1 MTERILVVDDEA
13 AIRETVGYALRGEG
27 YEVSDAADGE
37 EALEVARRNG
47 FDVLILDLMLPK
59 LSGVEVCR
67 RLRAESDVPILLLTA
82 KDAEVDRVLGLEAG
96 ADDYVTKPFSM
107 VELVSRVRAILRRRQ
122 LDRSAPAGG
131 TVYRVGGL
139 TLDLV
144 RYGAQVDGRA
154 VNLTRSEFKLLTLLA
169 AEPERVFSRREIM
182 QHLWESS
189 YVGDQR
195 ACDIHVSNI
204 RRKIERDP
212 AHPERLLTVRG
223 VGYRLLAV

>member
-27 YEVSDAADGE
+27 YDVSDAAHGE
-37 EALEVARRNG
+37 EALEAARSNG

-96 ADDYVTKPFSM
+96 ADDYVTKPFSIA
-107 VELVSRVRAILRRRQ
+107 ELVSRVRAILRRRQ
-122 LDRSAPAGG
+122 LDRSASGG
-131 TVYRVGGL
+131 VVHRVGGL

-144 RYGAQVDGRA
+144 RYGAEVDGRA
-154 VNLTRSEFKLLTLLA
+154 VNLTRSEFKLLALLA

-212 AHPERLLTVRG
+212 SRPDRLLTVRG
-223 VGYRLLAV
+223 VGYRLVAV

>member
-37 EALEVARRNG
+37 EALEVARSNG

-107 VELVSRVRAILRRRQ
+107 AELVSRVRAILRRRQ
-122 LDRSAPAGG
+122 LDRSAAAGG
-131 TVYRVGGL
+131 IVYRVGGL

>member
-1 MTERILVVDDEA
+1 VTERILVVDDEA

-37 EALEVARRNG
+37 EALEVARSNG

-107 VELVSRVRAILRRRQ
+107 AELVSRVRAILRRRE
-122 LDRSAPAGG
+122 LDRSASPG
-131 TVYRVGGL
+131 VVHRVGGL

-154 VNLTRSEFKLLTLLA
+154 VNLTRSEFKLLALLA
-169 AEPERVFSRREIM
+169 GQPERVFSRREIM

-212 AHPERLLTVRG
+212 ARPERLLTVRG
-223 VGYRLLAV
+223 VGYRLVAV

>member
-37 EALEVARRNG
+37 EALEAARSNG

-107 VELVSRVRAILRRRQ
+107 AELVSRVRAILRRRQ
-122 LDRSAPAGG
+122 LDRSASGG
-131 TVYRVGGL
+131 IVHRVGGL

-154 VNLTRSEFKLLTLLA
+154 VSLTRSEFRLLALLA

-212 AHPERLLTVRG
+212 ARPDRLLTVRG
-223 VGYRLLAV
+223 VGYRLVAV